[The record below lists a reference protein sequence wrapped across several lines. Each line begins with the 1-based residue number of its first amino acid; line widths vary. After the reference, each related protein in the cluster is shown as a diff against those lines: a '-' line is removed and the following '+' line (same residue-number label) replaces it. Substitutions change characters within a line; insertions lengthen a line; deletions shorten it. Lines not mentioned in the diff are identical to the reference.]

1 MSAMSDSYQEHGNPN
16 HKAEEWFSKGY
27 TTTDLREKIK
37 NYTRAIELAPE
48 NSRLWE
54 ILGHTYAEYGD
65 YEKALHALR
74 RVLGKRASNPDY
86 LCLLG
91 DVLFQLDQHDEA
103 SKCYKRIL
111 ETDSLNKKAWI
122 KNGNLL
128 DETGIFKE
136 ARDCYQMASKLPEKP
151 GNYLDTLYVEIIDW
165 FDRGAEEPLSPESFL
180 IGSDNNPRTHFL
192 PESVQKRYA
201 TFEYIS
207 KGGFGEIYKATGA
220 DGNNVAIKI
229 PTAFDSQAAKAFILE
244 LNNWNKLSHPNIVRL
259 LHYEIKPHP
268 FFEMELCDSSL
279 ADMKMP
285 IESRE
290 ATWIIFHIC
299 DGLKYA
305 HAQKIIHRDIKPHN
319 ILIKNGIPKIS
330 DWGLSRVLSESRTVT
345 NISFSTPYAAPEQ
358 IDNRSKDERT
368 DIWQVGVVFYELV
381 TGKRPFEGDS
391 QTGIMAAITAAEP
404 KPPGR
409 LVQLPSEVESIILK
423 CLEKKP
429 ENRYQSVLD
438 LQKVIASHLK
448 FNYTEELR
456 NSISIGNNRQAA
468 YLCGELVLVH
478 LRIGEGHE
486 AFKYLMDLKSY
497 TKGEMRDKVQSCIEN
512 LEFMIENDI
521 EVSDDILRR
530 VDLLVN
536 QMKLF

>member
-1 MSAMSDSYQEHGNPN
+1 MSDDNPEN
-16 HKAEEWFSKGY
+16 TISSNEAEEWFIKGY
-27 TTTDLREKIK
+27 NTVNVHDKIISYRK
-37 NYTRAIELAPE
+37 AIELASDNPG
-48 NSRLWE
+48 LWE
-54 ILGHTYAEYGD
+54 ILGHTYLESEN
-65 YEKALHALR
+65 YEEALR
-74 RVLGKRASNPDY
+74 SLFEVSGERASHPDY

-91 DVLFQLDQHDEA
+91 DVYSHLNKIDEA
-103 SKCYKRIL
+103 SRCYEKAR
-111 ETDSLNKKAWI
+111 EMDSLNKRAWT
-122 KNGNLL
+122 KTGNLL
-128 DETGIFKE
+128 DETGNFIE
-136 ARDCYQMASKLPEKP
+136 ARDCFQRARKLPEDP
-151 GNYLDTLYVEIIDW
+151 GNYLDSLYVQIIKW
-165 FDRGAEEPLSPESFL
+165 FDTRQDESLDLKILQVKKDIKNQISP
-180 IGSDNNPRTHFL
+180 L
-192 PESVQKRYA
+192 PESVQNRYEN
-201 TFEYIS
+201 FEYIS
-207 KGGFGEIYKATGA
+207 KGGFGEIYKATRA

-285 IESRE
+285 IEVRE
-290 ATWIIFHIC
+290 AAWIIFHIC
-299 DGLKYA
+299 EGLKYA
-305 HAQKIIHRDIKPHN
+305 HAQKIIHRDLKPHN
-319 ILIKNGIPKIS
+319 ILIKNGMPKIS

-486 AFKYLMDLKSY
+486 AFKYLKDLLFY
-497 TKGEMRDKVQSCIEN
+497 TKDDFNDDIQSLIDY
-512 LEFMIENDI
+512 LQFMIEDGI
-521 EVSDDILRR
+521 EISDDIIIKINDVIHKVR
-530 VDLLVN
+530 VV
-536 QMKLF
+536 